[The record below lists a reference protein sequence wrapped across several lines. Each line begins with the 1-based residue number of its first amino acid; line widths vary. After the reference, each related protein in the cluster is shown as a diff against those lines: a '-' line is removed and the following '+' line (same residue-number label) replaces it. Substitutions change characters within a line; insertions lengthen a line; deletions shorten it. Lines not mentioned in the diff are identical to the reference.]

1 VGHAIEQVTEY
12 TILHGEAVG
21 IGLVAESLLAEQV
34 GVARPGLAEAVRKAL
49 IRLGCPVSIEPE
61 WSIDSLLTAMS
72 RDKKVRGDELRFA
85 LPSGVGAM
93 AGAEK
98 NWTVPVPAGVVR
110 DVLER
115 SRRLGALVR

>member
-1 VGHAIEQVTEY
+1 
-12 TILHGEAVG
+12 
-21 IGLVAESLLAEQV
+21 
-34 GVARPGLAEAVRKAL
+34 VARPGLAEAVRGAL
-49 IRLGCPVSIEPE
+49 MRLGCPVTLESE
-61 WSIDSLLTAMS
+61 WSIDALLAAMS

-98 NWTVPVPAGVVR
+98 NWTVPVPEAVVR

-115 SRRLGALVR
+115 SRRLGAVVR